1 MRITPQIIC
10 DIIKTGMSL
19 KDNQIWIYNQRRA
32 IPEDKSLY
40 ITVGIMSIKP
50 YANIN
55 RFNQSTMKD
64 DLNQYVQET
73 LSINLMS
80 YTTECLERYPEV
92 MGSLIST
99 YSQQVQEEL
108 ALKIA
113 EIPTSIND
121 VSAIEGTTLL
131 NRIVITLPVL
141 RKYSMLIG
149 ANYYDQITPGYI
161 AFSEQ

>member
-10 DIIKTGMSL
+10 DIIKAGMSL

-50 YANIN
+50 YANTR

-113 EIPTSIND
+113 EIPSSIND

-131 NRIVITLPVL
+131 NRIAITLPVL

-149 ANYYDQITPGYI
+149 ANYYDQITPAYI
-161 AFSEQ
+161 AFAEQ

>member
-10 DIIKTGMSL
+10 DIIKAGMSL

-55 RFNQSTMKD
+55 RFNQATMKD